1 MEKQIFE
8 SCSCSWDQ
16 YDTASFS
23 FYDVVLKVPI
33 GEFSSGEKFDSASID
48 FINGIIYLNRG
59 DFLGSYKI
67 SLSIG

>member
-1 MEKQIFE
+1 MEKLIFE
-8 SCSCSWDQ
+8 SYSCFWDQ
-16 YDTASFS
+16 YTASFG

-48 FINGIIYLNRG
+48 FRNGIIYLNRG
-59 DFLGSYKI
+59 DFLGRYKI